1 MRIVWLVMEVEG
13 TTKDDGRGVST
24 QFHGVFEKREDAEKL
39 ALERTDEVKNRWL
52 GIAPM
57 ALNMPAPDGPYQWI
71 GFSYPAFPDYVWPD
85 KYKELPELRP
95 EEDG

>member
-1 MRIVWLVMEVEG
+1 MKIVWIVTEVEDSG
-13 TTKDDGRGVST
+13 KDNGRGVST
-24 QFHGVFEKREDAEKL
+24 RMHGVFEKREDAEKL

-57 ALNMPAPDGPYQWI
+57 ALNQAAPDGPYQWI
-71 GFSYPAFPDYVWPD
+71 GFSYPAFPDCVWPD
-85 KYKELPELRP
+85 KYKELPEFRP